1 MWIFQFKFS
10 SIFIARYIKYFVCL
24 LFISNI
30 FLKYWVIHL
39 SYWNEKQSIYI
50 RNRYSQ
56 RKYQKKL
63 FSKGSSTCTY
73 VQRWREGRG
82 QAKCIQL
89 HTMGREGVQ
98 GWACTHKK
106 ILDYKISKLSFFCT
120 KETIT
125 LPFIIVYRKV

>member
-30 FLKYWVIHL
+30 FLKYWFIHL

-89 HTMGREGVQ
+89 HTMGEGGSSRLGMHTQ
-98 GWACTHKK
+98 KNFGLQNLKTF
-106 ILDYKISKLSFFCT
+106 LFLYKRNYYIAIYYC
-120 KETIT
+120 
-125 LPFIIVYRKV
+125 V